1 METWEDGDCPWCRSL
16 LGSGRA
22 FAGPGPGRRTSDRSA
37 GDGGGPPAWA
47 ECALLVVVP
56 LAALTFVAALMLAL
70 A

>member
-22 FAGPGPGRRTSDRSA
+22 LAGPGPGRRKNDRSA
-37 GDGGGPPAWA
+37 VDGGDPTAWA
-47 ECALLVVVP
+47 ERALLVVVP
-56 LAALTFVAALMLAL
+56 VAALTFVAALVLAL